1 MSSQCAAA
9 AKKGNRAL
17 GMIKR
22 NFAYKSRE
30 VVLKLYKSLVRPHLD
45 YEIQAW
51 SLHMDKEKT
60 TLEKPQRRA
69 TKMIPSLKHLSYE
82 ARLSRLHLTLNTRR
96 ERADR
101 IQTYRIMND
110 IDKIDPDAMFKKA
123 EHQRTRGHSQ
133 KFAKSRSRLD
143 IRKFFFSQRV
153 VDRWNQL
160 PESAIKA
167 PTLLCFKQK
176 LSNLGF

>member
-1 MSSQCAAA
+1 MSSQCATA

-51 SLHMDKEKT
+51 SPHMEKDKT
-60 TLEKPQRRA
+60 TLEKVQRRA

-143 IRKFFFSQRV
+143 IRKNSSTV
-153 VDRWNQL
+153 
-160 PESAIKA
+160 
-167 PTLLCFKQK
+167 KQW
-176 LSNLGF
+176 